1 MFGDSVRFGRTTLN
15 DLGNSGM
22 ALLANLSKP
31 ILKSKRI
38 WKKSSTKPSL
48 ETTLSSPMLTTLA
61 ISNYRSLREL
71 PELSLD
77 CSLFLDIHNGVD
89 YYTWSAGALLPLS
102 FD

>member
-1 MFGDSVRFGRTTLN
+1 MGAARELV
-15 DLGNSGM
+15 
-22 ALLANLSKP
+22 KP

-38 WKKSSTKPSL
+38 WEEILDKPSL
-48 ETTLSSPMLTTLA
+48 ETALSSPMLTTLA

-89 YYTWSAGALLPLS
+89 YYTWSAGALLPL
-102 FD
+102 FFLIKPFRGLLAQNTKNRIL